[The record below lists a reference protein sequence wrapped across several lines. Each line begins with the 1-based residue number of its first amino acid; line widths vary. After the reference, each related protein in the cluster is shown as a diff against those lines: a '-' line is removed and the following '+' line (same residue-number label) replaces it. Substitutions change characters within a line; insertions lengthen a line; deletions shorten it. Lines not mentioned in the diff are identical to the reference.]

1 MKNSY
6 TLRPYLIRRVG
17 HSWWVGRVK
26 NADLPYSSNGAI
38 AQFFY
43 PQFRLLE
50 TDMSNIIEFKF
61 PDKGAFDPLL
71 VSDPVPDR
79 LSKEGRLIYLRII
92 EKSPPGV
99 LLQIDRLAV
108 ELAVS
113 STEVALKYGFYEGVG
128 VAQILFL
135 AI

>member
-1 MKNSY
+1 
-6 TLRPYLIRRVG
+6 
-17 HSWWVGRVK
+17 
-26 NADLPYSSNGAI
+26 
-38 AQFFY
+38 
-43 PQFRLLE
+43 
-50 TDMSNIIEFKF
+50 MSNIIEFKF

-113 STEVALKYGFYEGVG
+113 STEVALKYGFYEGSMDNLINIFNCLLLPELG
-128 VAQILFL
+128 EEYIAEILGTG
-135 AI
+135 